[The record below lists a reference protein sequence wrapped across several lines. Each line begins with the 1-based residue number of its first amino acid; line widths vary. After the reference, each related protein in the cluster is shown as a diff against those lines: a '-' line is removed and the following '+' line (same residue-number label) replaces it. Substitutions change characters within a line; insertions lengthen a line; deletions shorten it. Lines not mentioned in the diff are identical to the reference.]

1 MSGTTLSEPK
11 GTPQLLAEARA
22 WLAQD
27 PDPETRDE
35 LDALIVAAEAG
46 SAEAVADLHSRFD
59 ERLAF
64 GTAGLRGAIAAGPNR
79 MNRVLVAQA
88 AAGFARWL
96 LEHAEDATPSVV
108 IGYDG
113 RKNSDVFAR
122 DTAELMAGAGIR
134 AVLLP
139 RLLPTPVL
147 AFAVRHLDASAG
159 VMVTASHNPPND
171 NGYKVYLGG
180 ENHGSQIVS
189 PVDAEIAAH
198 ILEVAA
204 GSVADLA
211 RSDRYEVASEDIEQA
226 YIDATVAVA
235 ASGAPR
241 DAVSFVYTAMHGV
254 GWRTAREVF
263 ARAGFASPTPVA
275 EQIDPDPAFPT
286 VAFPNPEEPG
296 AMDLSFATA
305 REAHADLIVAND
317 PDADRLAV
325 AIPDSGSADGYRRL
339 SGNEVGALLGWR
351 AAELAGRRG
360 GDRGPFGTLA
370 CSVVSSPALAA
381 VARTYGLDFADTLTG
396 FKWVS
401 RAPGLIYGYE
411 EALGYLVNPETV
423 RDKDGISAAVAFLD
437 LANDLA
443 ARGVTIAQHLDAF
456 AERFG
461 FFASDQISLRVT
473 DLTRIAEIMA
483 ALRATPPS
491 HLGDVRVQQIDDLRD
506 GFGGLPPSDV
516 LRIVLEDGSRVM
528 VRPSGTEPKLKI
540 YIDAAS
546 DEGTVE
552 ERRATATARVAA
564 LAEAMRVLT
573 S

>member
-1 MSGTTLSEPK
+1 MSGGAVGADVL
-11 GTPQLLAEARA
+11 QEARA

-27 PDPETRDE
+27 PDPETRAE
-35 LDALIVAAEAG
+35 LDALIVAAESG
-46 SAEAVADLHSRFD
+46 STAAVAELHARFD
-59 ERLAF
+59 TRLEF
-64 GTAGLRGAIAAGPNR
+64 GTAGLRGEIAAGPNR

-88 AAGFARWL
+88 AAGFARYL
-96 LEHAEDATPSVV
+96 LERSEGATPSVV

-159 VMVTASHNPPND
+159 VMVTASHNPPAD

-198 ILEVAA
+198 ILEVAG
-204 GSVADLA
+204 GSVADLPRA
-211 RSDRYEVASEDIEQA
+211 ESYEVAGDEIEAA
-226 YIDATVAVA
+226 YIEATASVARTA
-235 ASGAPR
+235 APR
-241 DAVSFVYTAMHGV
+241 DAVAFAYTAMHGV
-254 GWRTAREVF
+254 GWRTARDVF
-263 ARAGFASPTPVA
+263 ARVGFAEPVVVA
-275 EQIDPDPAFPT
+275 AQRDPDPAFPT

-296 AMDLSFATA
+296 AMDLAFATA
-305 REAHADLIVAND
+305 RDAGVDLIIAND

-325 AIPDSGSADGYRRL
+325 AIPDASAEAGFRRL

-351 AAELAGRRG
+351 AARLAQESATS
-360 GDRGPFGTLA
+360 DRGAFGTLA

-381 VARTYGLDFADTLTG
+381 VARAYRLDFADTLTG

-401 RAPGLIYGYE
+401 RAPGLIFGFE

-423 RDKDGISAAVAFLD
+423 RDKDGISAATAFLD
-437 LANDLA
+437 LANELA
-443 ARGVTIAQHLDAF
+443 AEGTTIAGHLDAF
-456 AERFG
+456 TERFG

-473 DLTRIAEIMA
+473 DLSQIDRIMA
-483 ALRATPPS
+483 RLRAEPPAR
-491 HLGDVRVQQIDDLRD
+491 LGDVKVAEIDDLAD
-506 GFGGLPPSDV
+506 GFEGLPPSDV
-516 LRIVLEDGSRVM
+516 LRIRLEDGSRVM

-546 DEGTVE
+546 DEGSIA
-552 ERRATATARVAA
+552 ERRATATARVEA
-564 LAEAMRVLT
+564 LATAMRTLT
-573 S
+573 A